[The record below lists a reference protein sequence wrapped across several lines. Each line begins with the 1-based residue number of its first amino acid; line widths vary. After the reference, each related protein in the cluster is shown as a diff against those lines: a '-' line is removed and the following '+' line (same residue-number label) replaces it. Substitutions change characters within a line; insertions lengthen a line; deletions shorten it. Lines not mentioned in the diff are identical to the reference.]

1 MVIIVSLH
9 LLLAVG
15 FMLYFFHVP
24 GNIDIHSK
32 NVTVAPANNGT
43 QMKVEA
49 SVATNTNEKRENPA
63 EVDKSEGTDKISPV
77 VEDTGGA
84 EDGKAQEENS
94 DSDQVPEDKADSESK
109 PVSKIE
115 DSVGGK

>member
-84 EDGKAQEENS
+84 EDGKAQE
-94 DSDQVPEDKADSESK
+94 DQVPEDKADSESK
-109 PVSKIE
+109 PVSKME